1 MSQLPSVTT
10 VSKNNYLIHADFIKE
25 CIEYSVHSTV
35 KYTNGPTD
43 YSPESFFNWSQ
54 ADELYLLNR
63 NSKFIGIVVLHTT
76 ELDGDSLVTFTTF
89 LHPRVCKM
97 AAISLLKGALC
108 LSSIYSLTIQANSLS
123 TYIYHNILVATIR
136 QVFPTAR
143 SMKLTT
149 LCQFCSVSLEGI
161 ERAALVEKLR
171 SLFDDEV
178 DDYLALF

>member
-1 MSQLPSVTT
+1 MSQLPSVT
-10 VSKNNYLIHADFIKE
+10 VVNKSNYLLYSNVIQE
-25 CIEYSVHSTV
+25 SVEYSVHSTV
-35 KYTNGPTD
+35 KYTSPPVD
-43 YSPESFFNWSQ
+43 YSVDSFFNWLQ

-63 NSKFIGIVVLHTT
+63 NSKSIGIVVLHTM

-97 AAISLLKGALC
+97 AAISLLKGAIC
-108 LSSIYSLTIQANSLS
+108 LSSIYSLSIQASSLS

-149 LCQFCSVSLEGI
+149 LCQFCSVPLEGVDL
-161 ERAALVEKLR
+161 ESLVSKLR
-171 SLFDDEV
+171 ALFDDEV
-178 DDYLALF
+178 DEYLALF